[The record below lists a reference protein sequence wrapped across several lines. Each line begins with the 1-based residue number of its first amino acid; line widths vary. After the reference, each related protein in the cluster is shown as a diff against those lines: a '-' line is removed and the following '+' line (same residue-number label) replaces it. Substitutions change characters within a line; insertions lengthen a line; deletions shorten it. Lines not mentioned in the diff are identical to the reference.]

1 MKNKGFTLVE
11 LLAVIIIMGLL
22 ATIIFPMVNTS
33 LSNSKDSSLNVL
45 KSNIIDATKDWSLDN
60 LNSLPE
66 NGSSVNVKLDKI
78 KQGYLPL
85 NVKNP
90 KTGYIIS
97 NESYV
102 TITNVNGKYKYEVY
116 IYDIPDSILDD
127 DAIVFTGNF
136 LTEELSKNSNIDTYD
151 ILVKT
156 KDGNS
161 LNYSK
166 QYILNDAEVDG
177 IDTTTSNIYSIVYT
191 VLYNNNIYKAVKT
204 IIIK

>member
-1 MKNKGFTLVE
+1 MRNKGFTLVE

-33 LSNSKDSSLNVL
+33 LSNSKDTALDVV

-60 LNSLPE
+60 LNFLPE
-66 NGSSVNVKLDKI
+66 N
-78 KQGYLPL
+78 GYLPL

-127 DAIVFTGNF
+127 DAIIFTGNF

>member
-1 MKNKGFTLVE
+1 MRNKGFTLAE

-22 ATIIFPMVNTS
+22 AAIIFPTIDTS

-66 NGSSVNVKLDKI
+66 NGSSINVKLEKI

-136 LTEELSKNSNIDTYD
+136 LTEELSKNSNIDAYD
-151 ILVKT
+151 IIVTT

-191 VLYNNNIYKAVKT
+191 VLYDSNIYKAVKQ
-204 IIIK
+204 

>member
-33 LSNSKDSSLNVL
+33 LSNSKDTALDVV

-60 LNSLPE
+60 LSFLPE
-66 NGSSVNVKLDKI
+66 NGSSINVKLEKI

>member
-22 ATIIFPMVNTS
+22 ATIIFPMIDTS
-33 LSNSKDSSLNVL
+33 LSNSKETALDVVKN
-45 KSNIIDATKDWSLDN
+45 NIIDATKDWSLDN
-60 LNSLPE
+60 LSFLPE
-66 NGSSVNVKLDKI
+66 NGSSINVKLDKI

-102 TITNVNGKYKYEVY
+102 TITNVNGKYKYKVY

-127 DAIVFTGNF
+127 DAIIFTGNF

>member
-22 ATIIFPMVNTS
+22 AAIIFPMIDTS
-33 LSNSKDSSLNVL
+33 LSNSKDSALDVL

-60 LNSLPE
+60 LSFLPE
-66 NGSSVNVKLDKI
+66 NGSSINVKLDKI

-102 TITNVNGKYKYEVY
+102 TITNVNGKYKYKVY

-127 DAIVFTGNF
+127 DAIIFTGNF